1 MTNTIDPTTESSGPP
16 GHTQAYWRKHWDVVA
31 VLLEQSPDELSV
43 RREELAAAAA
53 VLLTHVRSSRE
64 TQQLVIDDF
73 SREWRCNKLW
83 VILTFALRAEFPG
96 PPSKLQIMQLLG
108 FVVKPTPYRR
118 TF

>member
-1 MTNTIDPTTESSGPP
+1 MTNTIEPSTESSEPP
-16 GHTQAYWRKHWDVVA
+16 GLRQAYWRKHWDIVA
-31 VLLEQSPDELSV
+31 VLLRQSPDELSV

-64 TQQLVIDDF
+64 TRQLVIDNF
-73 SREWRCNKLW
+73 SRDWRCNKLW
-83 VILTFALRAEFPG
+83 VIFTFALRSEFSAS
-96 PPSKLQIMQLLG
+96 PSKLQIMQLLG